1 MAFDSEKPFVH
12 EKRIAFLRAVL
23 LVSISILTFIGVAL
37 PLFLDS
43 SAYSLVVGEVS
54 PRSIEA
60 PYAHSYMSEILTVD
74 AQNSARLSVQPIYF
88 PADPMISRNQV
99 ERLRTAL
106 AYISTVRED
115 SLATE
120 QQKHDDLKN
129 LIEMDLQDETIAS
142 ILSMP
147 DARWYVIQQEAL
159 SVLEQVMRNS
169 IRDTQVSE
177 ARRSVVTLV
186 SYSLTTEQ
194 SELVNSIVSPYV
206 VPNSLYSEELT
217 NAAQQKAADAVKPIY
232 KSYIADEM
240 IVQRGQ
246 VISPDIEEALRQ
258 YGIVRSNPFTN
269 NLIAALAITLISGG
283 VVAVYFSHRK
293 LSLSISITNLVM
305 ISVAFLLFLYAGRLL
320 IPGHS
325 ILPYFFPLAAFGL
338 TIASLFST
346 ELGLIFTLILAI
358 TTAFDMTFSLDL
370 TLFYAISSMCGIL
383 VMGKG
388 RRVTSYVWA
397 GLAISLS
404 GSIIIIAYR
413 LTEPYTDWLGIATLV
428 GTAFLNGIA
437 SSSLALLFQFILT
450 QLFGLATPLH
460 LLEIS
465 RSDHPLLQFFLQNA
479 PGSYQHSLQVAN
491 LAEQAAKIIGA
502 DPLLVRVGAL
512 YHDVGKAMNPHYF
525 IENQI
530 GSQVNPHDN
539 LSPEESSKIIVQHVT
554 DGMALM
560 KKYRMPPK
568 IRDFVLEHHGTT
580 LTRFQY
586 NKAKELSLVNGN
598 SVNMEIFRY
607 PGPRPQSRET
617 ALLMLADCTEAKAR
631 ADLPKDETELREIVR
646 KAVDICLQ
654 QGQLNDTN
662 LTFLDLNRTI
672 ESFVFTL
679 RNTYHPRI
687 RYPEGERPTT
697 PLIKESSQNN
707 D

>member
-1 MAFDSEKPFVH
+1 MDFDPEKTPGQN
-12 EKRIAFLRAVL
+12 ERIAVLQTIL

-37 PLFLDS
+37 PLYLDS
-43 SAYSLVVGEVS
+43 SSYSLVVGDVS

-60 PYAHSYMSEILTVD
+60 PYAHSYLSEISTAK
-74 AQNSARLSVQPIYF
+74 AQDNARQSIQPIYL
-88 PADPMISRNQV
+88 PADPLISRTQV
-99 ERLRTAL
+99 EKLRTAL
-106 AYISTVRED
+106 AYISTVRVD

-120 QQKHDDLKN
+120 QQRHDDLQN
-129 LIEMDLQDETIAS
+129 LLEMDLQDDTIAS

-147 DARWYVIQQEAL
+147 DTRWYLIQQEAL

-177 ARRSVVTLV
+177 ARRSVATLV

-194 SELVNSIVSPYV
+194 SKLVEAIVSPYV

-217 NAAQQKAADAVKPIY
+217 TAAQQKAADAVKPIY
-232 KSYIADEM
+232 KSFIANEL
-240 IVQRGQ
+240 IVQRGE
-246 VISPDIEEALRQ
+246 IITPEIEEALKQ
-258 YGIVRSNPFTN
+258 YGIIRSNPLTN
-269 NLIAALAITLISGG
+269 NLIAAFAITLVSAGF
-283 VVAVYFSHRK
+283 VVVFLSHRK
-293 LSLSISITNLVM
+293 LNLSISITSLVM
-305 ISVAFLLFLYAGRLL
+305 ISIAFLIFLYAGRFL
-320 IPGHS
+320 IPGHTV
-325 ILPYFFPLAAFGL
+325 LPYFFPLAAFGL
-338 TIASLFST
+338 VIASLFST
-346 ELGLIFTLILAI
+346 ELGIIFSLILSI

-370 TLFYAISSMCGIL
+370 TLFYAISSMCGIW
-383 VMGKG
+383 VMGRG
-388 RRVTSYVWA
+388 RRVVSYIWA
-397 GLAISLS
+397 GLAIGLAGSLV
-404 GSIIIIAYR
+404 IIAYR

-428 GTAFLNGIA
+428 GTSFLNGVA
-437 SSSLALLFQFILT
+437 SASLALLFQFMLT
-450 QLFGLATPLH
+450 QIFGLATPLH

-530 GSQVNPHDN
+530 GNQANPHDN
-539 LSPEESSKIIVQHVT
+539 LTPEDSSRIIIQHVT

-560 KKYRMPPK
+560 KKYRMPPR

-580 LTRFQY
+580 ITRFQY

-598 SVNMEIFRY
+598 YVNKEDFRY
-607 PGPRPQSRET
+607 PGPRPQTRET
-617 ALLMLADCTEAKAR
+617 ALLMLADCAEAKAR
-631 ADLPKDETELREIVR
+631 ADLPKDENELREIVR

-654 QGQLNDTN
+654 QSQLNDTN
-662 LTFLDLNRTI
+662 LTFQDLNRTI

-687 RYPEGERPTT
+687 RYPDGERPTT
-697 PLIKESSQNN
+697 PLTKESTAK
-707 D
+707 